1 MKKHLYSIR
10 TTLSV
15 AFALMLMISIAVV
28 AWVSISNTR
37 AAYLDLSIRD
47 IEYMSDL
54 LVSEVDAVARA
65 SGNEADFVRN
75 AGPILN
81 RIGDQYFAKN
91 SMNGYAVA
99 IANEGAFIYHP
110 RQQSGNMNDTAW
122 GKGYLAEA
130 EAVQHNGTIFYDWQ
144 NPGET
149 VPRAKFAVLRKLPSK
164 PAWHIAVTAY
174 TNDDLL
180 LPFRAV
186 QNELIAIGVGTVVA
200 AVLLT
205 VLLAGT
211 FTRTLQRLQ
220 HVLARL
226 AGGDLRTDHQDLAVL
241 SGRKDEL
248 GEMAR
253 SVRHT
258 IDSLRTIVSGV
269 TSSARDISTAAGSLT
284 ASSTEVAASAG
295 GAAQGAG
302 QVARGSSDQA
312 LSAAEAGRTM
322 AEFQQTI
329 SQIAAG
335 AEDSA
340 AEVQRAS
347 DLLAT
352 VVTDIDA
359 MASRAAAVAQA
370 AGNSADSASRGAA
383 VVTDTVGGMERIR
396 HRVGEA
402 AGEIRGLSQLSAQ
415 ITEISAAIS
424 EIADQTSLLALNAAI
439 EAARAGEQG
448 RGFAVVA
455 EEVRRL
461 ADRSATSARHI
472 TDLVAR
478 IQQQTARAVT
488 AMETGTAEV
497 DQGNALVAN
506 AGEVL
511 AQILELAQVTAA
523 EVQGITTLTEG
534 VRKKTHGVVAA
545 FNAVAAVTEE
555 NTAATEE
562 LAAGTEQ
569 VTAAIQQMAGIAQES
584 AAATEEVSA
593 AIGSVTASV
602 SEVARSAQE
611 LEQIARSLQ
620 QEIARFTL

>member
-1 MKKHLYSIR
+1 MKKHLYSMR
-10 TTLSV
+10 TMLSV
-15 AFALMLMISIAVV
+15 AFALMLLISISVV
-28 AWVSISNTR
+28 AWFSISNTR
-37 AAYLDLSIRD
+37 SAYLDLSIRD

-54 LVSEVDAVARA
+54 LLSEVDAAARA
-65 SGNEADFVRN
+65 NTSEADFVRN

-81 RIGDQYFAKN
+81 RIGEQYFAKN
-91 SMNGYAVA
+91 GMTGYAVA
-99 IANEGAFIYHP
+99 IANDGAFIYHP
-110 RQQSGNMNDTAW
+110 RQQSGNMNDTTW

-144 NPGET
+144 NPGEDS
-149 VPRAKFAVLRKLPSK
+149 PRAKFAVLRKLPSK

-180 LPFRAV
+180 LPFQAV
-186 QNELIAIGVGTVVA
+186 QNRLIAIGVGTILIS
-200 AVLLT
+200 VLLT
-205 VLLAGT
+205 LLWAGS
-211 FTRTLQRLQ
+211 FTKTIQRLQ

-226 AGGDLRTDHQDLAVL
+226 AGGDLHNDHQDLVAL
-241 SGRKDEL
+241 GRRQDEL

-269 TSSARDISTAAGSLT
+269 TAGAADISKAAG
-284 ASSTEVAASAG
+284 AMTESADAVAASAQ
-295 GAAQGAG
+295 GANEGAG
-302 QVARGSSDQA
+302 QVARGTSDQA
-312 LSAAEAGRTM
+312 LSAAEVGRTM
-322 AEFQQTI
+322 TEFHQTI

-340 AEVQRAS
+340 SEVQRAS

-359 MASRAAAVAQA
+359 MASRAAAVAEA
-370 AGNSADSASRGAA
+370 ASHSADSAGRGAE
-383 VVTDTVGGMERIR
+383 VVADTVGGMDRIR
-396 HRVGEA
+396 QRVGEA

-415 ITEISAAIS
+415 ITEITEAIS

-472 TDLVAR
+472 TDLVVR
-478 IQQQTARAVT
+478 IQQQTARAVK
-488 AMETGTAEV
+488 AMDTGTNEV
-497 DQGNALVAN
+497 DQGHALVTN
-506 AGEVL
+506 AGQVL
-511 AQILELAQVTAA
+511 AQIRELAQVTAR
-523 EVQGITTLTEG
+523 EVQGITALTED
-534 VRKKTHGVVAA
+534 VRSKTQGVVGA
-545 FNAVAAVTEE
+545 FSSVAAVTEE

-569 VTAAIQQMAGIAQES
+569 VTAAVQQMASIAQES
-584 AAATEEVSA
+584 AAATEEVSFA
-593 AIGSVTASV
+593 MDSLTGSAG
-602 SEVARSAQE
+602 EMARSARDLARIAGGLQE
-611 LEQIARSLQ
+611 AVG
-620 QEIARFTL
+620 RFQL

>member
-15 AFALMLMISIAVV
+15 TLALMLLISITTVS
-28 AWVSISNTR
+28 WLSISQTR
-37 AAYLDLSIRD
+37 TAYLDLSIRD

-54 LVSEVDAVARA
+54 MVAEVDAIAKE
-65 SGNEADFVRN
+65 SNSEADFARN
-75 AGPILN
+75 AGPIVN
-81 RIGDQYFAKN
+81 RIGEQYFDKN
-91 SMNGYAVA
+91 GMTGYAGVMS
-99 IANEGAFIYHP
+99 NEGAFVYHP
-110 RQQSGNMNDTAW
+110 RVQSGNMNDTTW
-122 GKGYLAEA
+122 GKTFLAKA
-130 EAVQHNGTIFYDWQ
+130 QAVQFNGTIFYDWQ
-144 NPGET
+144 NPGESA
-149 VPRAKFAVLRKLPSK
+149 PRAKFGVIRKLPSK
-164 PAWHIAVTAY
+164 PTWYIAVTAY

-180 LPFRAV
+180 LPFRVV
-186 QNELIAIGVGTVVA
+186 QNELIAIGVATVIIS
-200 AVLLT
+200 VLVT
-205 VLLAGT
+205 ILLAGSLT
-211 FTRTLQRLQ
+211 GMIRRVQTM
-220 HVLARL
+220 LARL
-226 AGGDLRTDHQDLAVL
+226 AGGDLRTDHQDFAIVAR
-241 SGRKDEL
+241 RKDEL

-269 TSSARDISTAAGSLT
+269 TTSAHEISQAAGAMTVSSEAVAT
-284 ASSTEVAASAG
+284 SAS

-302 QVARGSSDQA
+302 QVASGSSEQA

-340 AEVQRAS
+340 SEVQRAS

-352 VVTDIDA
+352 VVTNIDT

-370 AGNSADSASRGAA
+370 AGNSADSAARGAA
-383 VVTDTVGGMERIR
+383 VVTDTVSGMDRIR
-396 HRVGEA
+396 QRVGEA

-415 ITEISAAIS
+415 ITEITEVIS

-472 TDLVAR
+472 TDLVVS
-478 IQQQTARAVT
+478 IQQQTARAVK

-506 AGEVL
+506 AGQML
-511 AQILELAQVTAA
+511 AQIRELAQATAA
-523 EVQGITTLTEG
+523 EVTGITALTED
-534 VRKKTHGVVAA
+534 VRNKTQGVVGA
-545 FNAVAAVTEE
+545 FNSVAAVTEE

-569 VTAAIQQMAGIAQES
+569 VTAVIHQMASIAQES
-584 AAATEEVSA
+584 AAATEEVSYAIDSLTGSA
-593 AIGSVTASV
+593 A
-602 SEVARSAQE
+602 EVARGARD
-611 LEQIARSLQ
+611 LEQVARSLQ
-620 QEIARFTL
+620 QQVAKFTL

>member
-1 MKKHLYSIR
+1 MKRHLYSMR
-10 TTLSV
+10 ATLSA
-15 AFALMLMISIAVV
+15 AFALMLLVSIAVV
-28 AWVSISNTR
+28 SWLSISQTR
-37 AAYLDLSIRD
+37 TAYLDLSIRD

-54 LVSEVDAVARA
+54 LVTEVDAIAKA
-65 SGNEADFVRN
+65 SSSEADFARN
-75 AGPILN
+75 AGPIVN
-81 RIGDQYFAKN
+81 RIGEQYFAKN
-91 SMNGYAVA
+91 GMTGYAGVMS
-99 IANEGAFIYHP
+99 NEGAFVYHP
-110 RQQSGNMNDTAW
+110 RVQSGNMNDTTW
-122 GKGYLAEA
+122 GKGFLAKA
-130 EAVQHNGTIFYDWQ
+130 AAVQFNGTIFYDWQ
-144 NPGET
+144 NPGENA
-149 VPRAKFAVLRKLPSK
+149 PRAKFGVIRKLPSK
-164 PAWHIAVTAY
+164 PTWYIAVTAY

-186 QNELIAIGVGTVVA
+186 QNQLIAIGIGTVILG
-200 AVLLT
+200 VLLT
-205 VLLAGT
+205 ILLAGSL
-211 FTRTLQRLQ
+211 TRTVHRLQ
-220 HVLARL
+220 QVLTRL
-226 AGGDLRTDHQDLAVL
+226 AGGDLRTDHQDLTVL
-241 SGRKDEL
+241 RRRKDEL

-253 SVRHT
+253 SVQHT

-269 TSSARDISTAAGSLT
+269 TSSAHSISNAAG
-284 ASSTEVAASAG
+284 AMIISSDAAAASAS

-322 AEFQQTI
+322 TEFQQTI
-329 SQIAAG
+329 GQIASG

-359 MASRAAAVAQA
+359 MANRAGAVAQA
-370 AGNSADSASRGAA
+370 AGHSADSAARGAG

-396 HRVGEA
+396 LRVGEA
-402 AGEIRGLSQLSAQ
+402 ASEIRGLSQLSAQ
-415 ITEISAAIS
+415 ITEITEAIS

-472 TDLVAR
+472 TDLVVG
-478 IQQQTARAVT
+478 IQQQTARAVK

-497 DQGNALVAN
+497 DQGHALVTN
-506 AGEVL
+506 AGEML
-511 AQILELAQVTAA
+511 AQIRELAQATAA
-523 EVQGITTLTEG
+523 EVKGITALTED
-534 VRKKTHGVVAA
+534 VRNKTQGVVGA
-545 FNAVAAVTEE
+545 FNSVAAVTEE

-569 VTAAIQQMAGIAQES
+569 VTAAIHQMASIAQES
-584 AAATEEVSA
+584 AAATEEVSFAIDSLTGSA
-593 AIGSVTASV
+593 A
-602 SEVARSAQE
+602 EVAKGARD
-611 LEQIARSLQ
+611 LEQVARALQ
-620 QEIARFTL
+620 EQVAKFTL